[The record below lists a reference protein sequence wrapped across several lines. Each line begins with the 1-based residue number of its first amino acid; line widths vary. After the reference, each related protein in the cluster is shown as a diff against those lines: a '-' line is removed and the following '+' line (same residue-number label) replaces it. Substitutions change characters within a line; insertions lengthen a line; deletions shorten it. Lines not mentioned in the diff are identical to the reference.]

1 MIFRCD
7 KYDKGK
13 HQREAING
21 INEVDG
27 AKLQV
32 GNKIQKRKPL
42 FAESFLK
49 ARRIFGQFLMRA
61 FKSSWSLNL

>member
-21 INEVDG
+21 I
-27 AKLQV
+27 
-32 GNKIQKRKPL
+32 
-42 FAESFLK
+42 
-49 ARRIFGQFLMRA
+49 M
-61 FKSSWSLNL
+61 KSMALNYK